1 MLEEIAKAIE
11 PVNAN
16 ALSRVSGLDPKN
28 VYEECARLNRLGIF
42 RSVTTG
48 RNQTGYL
55 YSNTEE
61 AEKLREFVRSLLTK
75 KRKSRRTTSNVI
87 EMISASLPMTEYY
100 FSLPLALRIT
110 FDVFYSP
117 RYLMIFVDKRNRAI
131 IPKLRSSMVDLPNVI
146 IKAVSLWGREF
157 KYDQVIDA
165 PLASNEQ
172 SIADGLN
179 YYGEIR
185 DREIIRT
192 LLARTSD
199 FDLRKV
205 IDKLDEKGIVRL
217 YAIVLMMNRIAG
229 KLESEQLLAYL
240 QKSMKGAMSLDKRFK
255 SDLGSE
261 AIPMLLPNDEMYSG
275 EDKTLSKATVTRVL
289 KSFA

>member
-1 MLEEIAKAIE
+1 MGPVLSQLVDAQAIFGSKSKTVVLEEIAKAVE
-11 PVNAN
+11 PVNAY
-16 ALSRVSGLDPKN
+16 ALARVSGLDPKN

-61 AEKLREFVRSLLTK
+61 AEKLRELVTSLTK

-117 RYLMIFVDKRNRAI
+117 RYLMIFVGKRNRAI
-131 IPKLRSSMVDLPNVI
+131 SPKLRSSMVDLPNVI

-172 SIADGLN
+172 AIADGLN

-185 DREIIRT
+185 DKEIIRT
-192 LLARTSD
+192 PLARTSD

-205 IDKLDEKGIVRL
+205 IDKLNEKGIVRL

-229 KLESEQLLAYL
+229 KLESEQLLDSL

-255 SDLGSE
+255 SDLGTE
-261 AIPMLLPNDEMYSG
+261 AIPMLLSQ
-275 EDKTLSKATVTRVL
+275 R
-289 KSFA
+289 